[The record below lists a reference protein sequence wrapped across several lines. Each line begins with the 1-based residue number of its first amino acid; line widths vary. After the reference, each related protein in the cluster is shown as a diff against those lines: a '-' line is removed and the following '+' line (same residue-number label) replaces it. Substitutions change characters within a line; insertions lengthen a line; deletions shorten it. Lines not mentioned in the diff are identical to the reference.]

1 MSLTYMIQQHAKYN
15 HGGATIICVKYNML
29 CIIITLLSRVDMEAL
44 QFVIALQL
52 ALLLL
57 FFLEDRGIWS

>member
-1 MSLTYMIQQHAKYN
+1 MIQQHAKYN
-15 HGGATIICVKYNML
+15 HGGTTICVKYML

-57 FFLEDRGIWS
+57 FY